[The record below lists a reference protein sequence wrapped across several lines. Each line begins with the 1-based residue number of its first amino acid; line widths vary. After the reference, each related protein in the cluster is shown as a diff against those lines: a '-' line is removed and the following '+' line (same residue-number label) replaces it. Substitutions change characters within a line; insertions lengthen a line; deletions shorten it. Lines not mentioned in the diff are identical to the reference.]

1 MVFLWVEIRCH
12 AEWCSDFILTTI
24 SLSDCSSVVILTIVC
39 LWKLCKYLFSTLIEL
54 LWQRKH
60 SNLYRCKCRMEMEYC
75 SYIRLLRCTDILL
88 IISCTKES
96 EYYTVS
102 TKWRLDNV
110 WQIFL
115 ILLVIE
121 VCKILS
127 WNFLMTSEMCIRD
140 RLGLSLDKCQ
150 GKGWGLRLHEY
161 IP

>member
-1 MVFLWVEIRCH
+1 MVFLWIEIICH

-24 SLSDCSSVVILTIVC
+24 SLSDCSSVIILTVVC

-54 LWQRKH
+54 LWQRKY

-75 SYIRLLRCTDILL
+75 SYIRFLRCTDILF

-96 EYYTVS
+96 EYYTVC
-102 TKWRLDNV
+102 TEWWLDNV

-115 ILLVIE
+115 ILLIIK

-127 WNFLMTSEMCIRD
+127 WNFLMTSEVIICTISNAPK
-140 RLGLSLDKCQ
+140 LAPSE
-150 GKGWGLRLHEY
+150 WE
-161 IP
+161 